1 MQLCI
6 WKNIN
11 FDYSN
16 YSYSLTFL
24 CSDNRITTIY
34 VEAFLNDFFNCKA
47 KKTSFKVDYPSIS
60 CKIHLFVH
68 PQTYLLS
75 VGEFVLKLRLRRA
88 PDSWVFK
95 GRSFEESAFLYSA
108 AAYRSSCRS
117 SVLEGN
123 ISTEVIDAEKGLLWG
138 GVSSTKWRL
147 PHKSG
152 RVTTKRSF
160 YANKKLLRG

>member
-1 MQLCI
+1 M
-6 WKNIN
+6 
-11 FDYSN
+11 
-16 YSYSLTFL
+16 
-24 CSDNRITTIY
+24 
-34 VEAFLNDFFNCKA
+34 
-47 KKTSFKVDYPSIS
+47 
-60 CKIHLFVH
+60 
-68 PQTYLLS
+68 
-75 VGEFVLKLRLRRA
+75 GEFVLKLRLRRA

-95 GRSFEESAFLYSA
+95 GRSFEESAFLYSEA
-108 AAYRSSCRS
+108 VYRPSCRS

-160 YANKKLLRG
+160 YANKKLLRGNRCSDNTGKLQQSSRQFLMFYFIDLYHSTKQKQCKSGNKIDMIKTLVEWNGLLSNEEN